1 MRPSG
6 CRLAAL
12 LLMAATLLLNGCY
25 LPERFDAEIEITRYG
40 TYKITFDGYL
50 VSLPLYEGLRK
61 NEIKPAEERQKV
73 DVIRRDLTRDS
84 ATKRATYLRKGIF
97 NVHWEKSGDLTQ
109 TPMVTFLRR
118 NQAFLTL
125 KFLQT
130 TGEVTIEAVSISD
143 DQAQRLAALGLG
155 MEGQIRIKTQARVV
169 NHNADRIG
177 EDVNRFHIW
186 DIRGL
191 DTPLPRMVLSLR

>member
-6 CRLAAL
+6 CRLVAL
-12 LLMAATLLLNGCY
+12 LLMAATLLVNGCY

-109 TPMVTFLRR
+109 DPMVTFLRR

-130 TGEVTIEAVSISD
+130 TGRGD
-143 DQAQRLAALGLG
+143 DRGRQHQRRPGAAPG
-155 MEGQIRIKTQARVV
+155 R
-169 NHNADRIG
+169 
-177 EDVNRFHIW
+177 
-186 DIRGL
+186 
-191 DTPLPRMVLSLR
+191 PRSRHGGPDPHQDPGPRRQSQR